1 MSIMPGSKTY
11 TSNKINELL
20 EMEFL
25 DGVSKMEKHSAKKL
39 SSTFFLEVLKISLS
53 LLISVMVECLSLKEG
68 LTATGQ
74 IVEPTNNLI
83 AKMEMIIFMVSVF
96 VLSYLII
103 HLLVVVGKWLFSA
116 IFNKR
121 ILPSERVKAYV
132 DFHKKIIN
140 HIYLGISFENKY
152 NAYKSLENGQKE
164 IVVDLAANYLS
175 QAVHYFKLAKD
186 ELSELIPTEV
196 KRGSYLDKRNAK
208 YLDHIGYPVV
218 CIALI
223 SGQRS
228 LRRLLDTK
236 NDMLGDTNPNT
247 TEANGQ
253 SIKQGYKNSLESLF
267 NEINLYADC
276 YQAFLERVAHLQKLL
291 ETE

>member
-1 MSIMPGSKTY
+1 MPGSKTY

-53 LLISVMVECLSLKEG
+53 LLISVMVEYFSLKEG
-68 LTATGQ
+68 LTATEQ

-83 AKMEMIIFMVSVF
+83 AKMEMIIFIVSVF
-96 VLSYLII
+96 VLSYLTI

-121 ILPSERVKAYV
+121 ILPSEKTKAYV

-152 NAYKSLENGQKE
+152 NVYMSVKSDQKAE

-175 QAVHYFKLAKD
+175 QATHYFKLAKD

-196 KRGSYLDKRNAK
+196 KRGSYLDRRNAK
-208 YLDHIGYPVV
+208 YLDHIGYPIVN
-218 CIALI
+218 IALI

-228 LRRLLDTK
+228 LRRLLGTK
-236 NDMLGDTNPNT
+236 ADMLGVANPNA

-253 SIKQGYKNSLESLF
+253 SLKQGYKDSLDSLF
-267 NEINLYADC
+267 NEINVYADC
-276 YQAFLERVAHLQKLL
+276 YQAFLERVAHLQKMLKS
-291 ETE
+291 

>member
-1 MSIMPGSKTY
+1 MPGSKTY

-39 SSTFFLEVLKISLS
+39 SSTYFLEVLKISLS
-53 LLISVMVECLSLKEG
+53 LLISVMVECFSLKEG
-68 LTATGQ
+68 LTATEQ

-83 AKMEMIIFMVSVF
+83 AKMEMIIFMVSIF

-121 ILPSERVKAYV
+121 ILPSEKTKAYV

-152 NAYKSLENGQKE
+152 NVYMSVESDQKTE

-175 QAVHYFKLAKD
+175 QATHYFKLAKD

-196 KRGSYLDKRNAK
+196 KRGSYLDQRNAK
-208 YLDHIGYPVV
+208 YLDHIGYPIVN
-218 CIALI
+218 IALI

-228 LRRLLDTK
+228 LRRLLGTK
-236 NDMLGDTNPNT
+236 ADILGVANPNT
-247 TEANGQ
+247 TETNGQ
-253 SIKQGYKNSLESLF
+253 SLKQGYKDSLDSLF
-267 NEINLYADC
+267 NEINVYADC
-276 YQAFLERVAHLQKLL
+276 YQAFLERVAHLQKMLKS
-291 ETE
+291 